1 MLLKL
6 WADKYTTD
14 EYVRGTR
21 FLEGLHTYPS
31 PAIFIEINLKH
42 LMIYILFPK
51 LNGS

>member
-14 EYVRGTR
+14 EYVMGTR
-21 FLEGLHTYPS
+21 FLEGLHTFS
-31 PAIFIEINLKH
+31 NPAIFIDINLQH
-42 LMIYILFPK
+42 LMIYILFLK